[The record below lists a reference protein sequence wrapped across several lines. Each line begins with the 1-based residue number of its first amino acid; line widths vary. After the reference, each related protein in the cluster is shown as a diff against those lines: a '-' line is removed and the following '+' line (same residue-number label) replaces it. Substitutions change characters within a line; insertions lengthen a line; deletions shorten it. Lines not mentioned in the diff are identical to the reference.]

1 VTIELPAYV
10 TTKNTMKTSLETVI
24 DLKSHESLF
33 PWTHVSNLPLGLLQ
47 KTIDKM
53 EECVSKL
60 KPDSSPEE
68 MSKLKKD
75 CTTFGD
81 TLRGFQSAKTRNP
94 KLTSC

>member
-1 VTIELPAYV
+1 VTIEIPTYV
-10 TTKNTMKTSLETVI
+10 TAKNTMKTTFEEVI
-24 DLKSHESLF
+24 DLKYHESLF
-33 PWTHVSNLPLGLLQ
+33 PWTHVSNLPIGLLQ

-68 MSKLKKD
+68 MSKLKKVY
-75 CTTFGD
+75 TTFEN